1 MKAQEELMNVIIKLD
16 LIRDSW
22 MNMKLKQNTGSAIL
36 KIIIEKSKV
45 VTNKSKAIQ
54 LKKDNSNLKMW

>member
-1 MKAQEELMNVIIKLD
+1 
-16 LIRDSW
+16 

-45 VTNKSKAIQ
+45 VTNKSKAFQ
-54 LKKDNSNLKMW
+54 LKRDNTNLKMC